1 MRDLDSAGAAGTLA
15 VAIRAVARSAS
26 LDEALDAILQGVVTD
41 LGADRALVIATDE
54 DPSRRRVLRSLG
66 FAAGQ
71 LALIDAGATEAD
83 DLLAVAAAEQRS
95 VDVAAGG
102 PSSAASAGSAARAG
116 SAGGSSHE
124 ALVDRL
130 GLARLRARPLV
141 VGRGGIELVVGVI
154 GIGWTESAQA
164 TPGTPGLVEALADL
178 AALALDRAHL
188 ASGMAERGEWLERLA
203 HIDPLTGLANR
214 RTFDRVLEL
223 EVARAIRQQSEV
235 AVAVFDVDSFRELNE
250 AAGRDAGDDILR
262 AVAAVLAEQVR
273 LVDTVA
279 RIGGDEFIV
288 VAPGTG
294 GLAVADRVIRAIQ
307 ALPTVGGR
315 AVSVS
320 AGVARFPVDA
330 GSVDELLA
338 GALDALERAR
348 AGGRGAVAS
357 VPAAASAPAT
367 G

>member
-1 MRDLDSAGAAGTLA
+1 MRDLASAGAAGTLA
-15 VAIRAVARSAS
+15 AAIRAIARSPS
-26 LDEALDAILQGVVTD
+26 LDEALDAVLQGVADD
-41 LGADRALVIATDE
+41 LGADRALVVATDE
-54 DPSRRRVLRSLG
+54 GSSRRRVLRSRG
-66 FAAGQ
+66 FAEDQVAAVESDTPGAG
-71 LALIDAGATEAD
+71 
-83 DLLAVAAAEQRS
+83 DLLAEAAAERRS
-95 VDVAAGG
+95 VDGAATGERG
-102 PSSAASAGSAARAG
+102 EAGLQPA
-116 SAGGSSHE
+116 

-130 GLARLRARPLV
+130 GLALLRAWPLV
-141 VGRGGIELVVGVI
+141 VAHGGIEQVVGVL
-154 GIGWTESAQA
+154 GVGWTATAST
-164 TPGTPGLVEALADL
+164 TPGTPGLVDALTDL

-188 ASGMAERGEWLERLA
+188 ASGMAERAEWLERLA

-235 AVAVFDVDSFRELNE
+235 AVAVFDVDSFREANE
-250 AAGRDAGDDILR
+250 AVGRAAGDDILR

-315 AVSVS
+315 AISVS

-330 GSVDELLA
+330 GSVEELLA

-348 AGGRGAVAS
+348 SGGRGAVAS
-357 VPAAASAPAT
+357 APTA